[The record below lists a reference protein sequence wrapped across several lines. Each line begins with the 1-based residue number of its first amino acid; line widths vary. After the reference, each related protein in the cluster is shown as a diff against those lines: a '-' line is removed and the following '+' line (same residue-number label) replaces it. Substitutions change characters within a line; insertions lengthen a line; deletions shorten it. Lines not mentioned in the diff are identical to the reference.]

1 MNHFVYAFMGREGM
15 YQNVRLQIHKKRT
28 SKVSIFLA
36 YIISD
41 WPLNKKKPINKCP
54 KFLIYKF
61 INYTSSV
68 FKSILCCKQPPEVLH
83 RKGVLKNSANP
94 RENICSEASLSLSC
108 WPLACNFVKKETPTQ
123 AF

>member
-28 SKVSIFLA
+28 SKVSVFFA

-41 WPLNKKKPINKCP
+41 WPLNKKKLINKCP
-54 KFLIYKF
+54 KCLIHKF
-61 INYTSSV
+61 INYASSV

-108 WPLACNFVKKETPTQ
+108 
-123 AF
+123 